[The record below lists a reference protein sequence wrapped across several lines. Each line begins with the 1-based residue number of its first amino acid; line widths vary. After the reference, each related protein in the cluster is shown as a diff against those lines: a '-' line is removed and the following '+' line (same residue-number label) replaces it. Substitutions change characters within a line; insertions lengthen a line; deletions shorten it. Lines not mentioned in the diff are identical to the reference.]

1 MRALRWAFG
10 YGLGGMGLGII
21 ILAAGQSRRMRG
33 GDKLLEMVNG
43 QPLLRHIQQA
53 AAAAACPVWVAL
65 PGPGHPRAA
74 HLLPTSL
81 PVYVPDAALGM
92 GASIRHAVAALPPDI
107 SAAMITPA
115 DMPELTGADFI
126 ALAGA
131 YRGQI
136 LRATSAHG
144 QAGHPVIFPRSCFAD
159 LLTLQGDQ
167 GARALLAQAQD
178 LQTLALPGTHATTD
192 LDTPE
197 AWAEW
202 RAAQHP

>member
-1 MRALRWAFG
+1 MRGLGWAFG
-10 YGLGGMGLGII
+10 DGFYGMGLGII

-53 AAAAACPVWVAL
+53 AAAVACPIWVAL
-65 PGPGHPRAA
+65 PHPGHPRAA
-74 HLLPTSL
+74 HLLPASQ
-81 PVYVPDAALGM
+81 PVYVPDATQGM
-92 GASIRHAVAALPPDI
+92 GASIRHAVAALPADI

-136 LRATSAHG
+136 LRATSAQG
-144 QAGHPVIFPRSCFAD
+144 QAGHPVIFPRSCFSD

-202 RAAQHP
+202 RAAQRP